1 MFYQELYAEVGKL
14 FYHVSGIDGKVS
26 PEEKEALQECISK
39 TWKPMEGSTDRNGTD
54 QAYLINFSFEFEEAQ
69 PVPENYFNS
78 FENFYLQNKSDF
90 TPEIISN
97 ILKTGKAIA
106 EAYRGKNKKEQKLLD
121 NIIHLFEN

>member
-1 MFYQELYAEVGKL
+1 MFYKELYTELGKL

-26 PEEKEALQECISK
+26 PEEKDALQQCISK
-39 TWKPMEGSTDRNGTD
+39 TWKPMEDATDRYGTD

-78 FENFYLQNKSDF
+78 FENFYRENKSGF

-97 ILKTGKAIA
+97 ILKTSKAIA
-106 EAYRGKNKKEQKLLD
+106 EAYRGKNKKEQKVMNKIISLL
-121 NIIHLFEN
+121 